1 MAKQER
7 AQRTRQAILT
17 AAAELFDERGYDSA
31 STTDI
36 LARAGLTRGALYHH
50 FPSKEAIALALLD
63 THIDALQVEE
73 QPVKLQSLIDLTFR
87 FAQQLQSDPALRAS
101 VRLSV
106 EQSSFAA
113 FQTGYEQSIEVIRS
127 LLRQAMDQG
136 EMLPGLDIDEATLF
150 IVGAY
155 TGVQTMDQAY
165 SGRAE
170 LIDRIGSLWRF
181 VLPGLA
187 TPGLISRLRTTP
199 PAGAPRPSS
208 T

>member
-87 FAQQLQSDPALRAS
+87 FAQQLQRDPALRAS

-106 EQSSFAA
+106 EQSSFTA

-165 SGRAE
+165 SDRAD
-170 LIDRIGSLWRF
+170 LIDRISSMWRF

-187 TPGLISRLRTTP
+187 TPGLISRLRTTAP
-199 PAGAPRPSS
+199 PGAPRPSS
-208 T
+208 D

>member
-63 THIDALQVEE
+63 THVDALEVEE

-87 FAQQLQSDPALRAS
+87 FAQQLQRDPALRAS

-106 EQSSFAA
+106 EQSSFTAV
-113 FQTGYEQSIEVIRS
+113 QTGYEQSVEVIRD
-127 LLRQAMDQG
+127 LLRQAVHQG

-165 SGRAE
+165 SGRAD
-170 LIDRIGSLWRF
+170 LIDRIGALWRF

-199 PAGAPRPSS
+199 PARAPRPSS
-208 T
+208 D

>member
-63 THIDALQVEE
+63 AHVDALQVEE

-87 FAQQLQSDPALRAS
+87 FAQRLQHDPALRAS

-106 EQSSFAA
+106 EQSSFTA

-136 EMLPGLDIDEATLF
+136 EMLPGLDIEEATLF

-165 SGRAE
+165 SGRAD
-170 LIDRIGSLWRF
+170 LLDRIGSFWRF
-181 VLPGLA
+181 ILPGLA
-187 TPGLISRLRTTP
+187 TPGLISRLRTTA

-208 T
+208 D

>member
-7 AQRTRQAILT
+7 ALRTRHAILT

-63 THIDALQVEE
+63 MHVDALEVEE

-87 FAQQLQSDPALRAS
+87 FAQQLQRDPALRAS

-106 EQSSFAA
+106 EQSSFTAV
-113 FQTGYEQSIEVIRS
+113 QTGYEQSIEVIRN
-127 LLRQAMDQG
+127 LLRQAMQQG

-165 SGRAE
+165 SGRAD
-170 LIDRIGSLWRF
+170 LIDRVGALWRF

-199 PAGAPRPSS
+199 PTRAPRPSS
-208 T
+208 D